1 MFLNL
6 LNQKTFLLL
15 LKYDVLVTTLFL
27 LKIYLFDRESVE
39 LNMDILNNKF
49 MYLLAVGRF
58 LK

>member
-49 MYLLAVGRF
+49 MYSLAVGRF